1 MKHLFHKEDLG
12 ESKKN
17 IFKFR
22 QIDQISDERVTLR
35 QSFDKIV
42 KRKNQERERMELMG
56 TSDKSA
62 LEQHS
67 KTQHLQAQN
76 QSLKQSNTI
85 AERIKE
91 VGVGLLGALAEQRDT
106 LKGAQTKILDMGV
119 SLGVSHSTM
128 KMAQRRD
135 YCDRIIA
142 IIGMLF
148 IVLLLITVWYYKFY
162 KS

>member
-1 MKHLFHKEDLG
+1 MK
-12 ESKKN
+12 
-17 IFKFR
+17 IFNFYR
-22 QIDQISDERVTLR
+22 QIDQISDERVNLR
-35 QSFDKIV
+35 QSFDKII
-42 KRKNQERERMELMG
+42 KRKTQERERMELMG
-56 TSDKSA
+56 GTDKSS
-62 LEQHS
+62 LEDLS
-67 KTQHLQAQN
+67 KYQHLQTQN
-76 QSLKQSNTI
+76 QSLKQSNTV

-91 VGVGLLGALAEQRDT
+91 VGIGLLGALGEQRET
-106 LKGAQTKILDMGV
+106 LKGAQQKILDIGV

-148 IVLLLITVWYYKFY
+148 IVLLLIVVWYYKFY